1 MKVRR
6 MPYVVKANI
15 SGRRIASNVY
25 QNKKDAEEY
34 AESTNKHRSGANA
47 RVKKI

>member
-1 MKVRR
+1 

-15 SGRRIASNVY
+15 SGRRIASQVY
-25 QNKKDAEEY
+25 QNKAAAQSY
-34 AESTNKHRSGANA
+34 AKSTNENRKSANA

>member
-1 MKVRR
+1 

-15 SGRRIASNVY
+15 SGRRIASKVF
-25 QNKKDAEEY
+25 QNKTEAIIY
-34 AESTNKHRSGANA
+34 ADNTNRDRRGANA

>member
-1 MKVRR
+1 

-15 SGRRIASNVY
+15 SGRRIASQVY
-25 QNKKDAEEY
+25 QNKTDAQNY
-34 AESTNKHRSGANA
+34 AKNTNQHRRGANA

>member
-1 MKVRR
+1 

-15 SGRRIASNVY
+15 SGRRIASQVY
-25 QNKKDAEEY
+25 QNKADAQAY
-34 AESTNKHRSGANA
+34 AKRTNNDRRSANA